1 VLYAFNSMVLTC
13 RTNYGVEAAKQAQYH
28 QQPAL
33 TELPVLPKENHTS
46 SNLDVDFYANSLHD
60 SRHSDPFISTKPL
73 DFDPDALLPSPTTNE
88 PKEEEVELARSTTND
103 TIRTY
108 RHVRPSP
115 SGSTHRQA
123 LVPISLGP
131 VVLSDAPEVV
141 PNQPLPGA
149 VWEDTKIKRQ
159 HQRSESTQELLSNAA
174 RQPYLENRETPYQRC
189 GRQSTETLAMQSITR
204 ENLVPKASA
213 STPSL
218 SSSIGHHARDTS
230 NSSSLLTLNER
241 PRTGIRLQRK
251 RSNQSKSSFGN
262 PGDSDV
268 EKEVL
273 ELNTIVEE
281 RRAESNKVRHGDSHH
296 IPAVAPS
303 MHVGARSETL
313 NDIGSAL
320 SRPLT
325 VHHLNSDEPA
335 QELDSK
341 QIRPKSSRVSGW
353 LSSVTTSSATTL
365 KPSDSDSSGEQPFYK
380 CGTDTDAPRDRNNLS
395 ASSSGTAL
403 DSVLYTL
410 ESSPTTSKRYS
421 RSLMIT
427 PLTPLDDGDGER
439 RVGIAL

>member
-189 GRQSTETLAMQSITR
+189 SRQSTAMQSITR

>member
-1 VLYAFNSMVLTC
+1 
-13 RTNYGVEAAKQAQYH
+13 
-28 QQPAL
+28 L
-33 TELPVLPKENHTS
+33 TELPVLPNESHVS
-46 SNLDVDFYANSLHD
+46 SKLDVNFYANSLHD
-60 SRHSDPFISTKPL
+60 SRHSDPFTSTKPL
-73 DFDPDALLPSPTTNE
+73 DFDPESLLPSPATIE

-103 TIRTY
+103 TIRTH

-131 VVLSDAPEVV
+131 VILSDAPEVV
-141 PNQPLPGA
+141 PNQPFPA
-149 VWEDTKIKRQ
+149 TVWEDPKTKRQ

-174 RQPYLENRETPYQRC
+174 RQPYLENRETPFQRC
-189 GRQSTETLAMQSITR
+189 GRQSTETLAMRSAVY
-204 ENLVPKASA
+204 ENLAQKATA

-218 SSSIGHHARDTS
+218 SSPFGYHARDTS

-241 PRTGIRLQRK
+241 PRTGARLQRK

-262 PGDSDV
+262 SGDSDV

-281 RRAESNKVRHGDSHH
+281 RRAESNKVRHIDNHYV
-296 IPAVAPS
+296 PAVAPS
-303 MHVGARSETL
+303 MQVGARSETL

-341 QIRPKSSRVSGW
+341 QLRPKSSRVSGW
-353 LSSVTTSSATTL
+353 LSDVTTSSTTTL
-365 KPSDSDSSGEQPFYK
+365 KPSDSDSSAEQPFYK
-380 CGTDTDAPRDRNNLS
+380 CGTDTPRDRNLS

-427 PLTPLDDGDGER
+427 PLTPVEYGDGER

>member
-1 VLYAFNSMVLTC
+1 VLHAFNSLVLTC

-33 TELPVLPKENHTS
+33 TELPVLPKETHTS

-60 SRHSDPFISTKPL
+60 SRHSDPSISTKPL

-103 TIRTY
+103 TIRTH

-141 PNQPLPGA
+141 PNQPLPAA
-149 VWEDTKIKRQ
+149 VWEDNKTKRQ

-189 GRQSTETLAMQSITR
+189 GRQSTETLAMRSTTR
-204 ENLVPKASA
+204 ETLVPKASA

-241 PRTGIRLQRK
+241 PRTGTRLQRK
-251 RSNQSKSSFGN
+251 RSNQSKNSFGN

-281 RRAESNKVRHGDSHH
+281 RRAENNKVRHRDSHH
-296 IPAVAPS
+296 IPAAAPS
-303 MHVGARSETL
+303 VQVGARSETL

-325 VHHLNSDEPA
+325 IHHLNFDEPA

-341 QIRPKSSRVSGW
+341 QVQPRSSRVSGW

-365 KPSDSDSSGEQPFYK
+365 KPSDSDSSAEQPFYK
-380 CGTDTDAPRDRNNLS
+380 CGADTDTPRDRNLS

-403 DSVLYTL
+403 DSFLYTL

-427 PLTPLDDGDGER
+427 PLTPIDDGDGER